1 MRKNFNLDRANRRFF
16 MCATKPHFNSN
27 KSHKTFRKHTI
38 SSHWELDNGKMVFSF
53 FFFDIF
59 EWMWID
65 NEPQDSRHCLSLKRL
80 GRLLKT
86 ATQKKRTKQTT
97 RYQRDRL
104 YQWNWW
110 WSLHRYAFDSALEWH
125 LHVNSVTLLSCANK
139 KINDAKH

>member
-86 ATQKKRTKQTT
+86 ATHKKTNQTNHT
-97 RYQRDRL
+97 IPKR
-104 YQWNWW
+104 
-110 WSLHRYAFDSALEWH
+110 SLIPMELMMIITSLCFWFSARMAFA
-125 LHVNSVTLLSCANK
+125 CK
-139 KINDAKH
+139 